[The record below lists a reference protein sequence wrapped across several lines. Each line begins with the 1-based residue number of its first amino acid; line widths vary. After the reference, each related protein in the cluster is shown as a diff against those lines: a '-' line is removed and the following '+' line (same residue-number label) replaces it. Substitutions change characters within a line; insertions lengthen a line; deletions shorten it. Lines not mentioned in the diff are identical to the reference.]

1 MIIGCDTFFNEE
13 IKFSTIGFYY
23 VSTFKIHQVR
33 DVLSFFL
40 VQHSWEHIDIL
51 GRAFSDIL
59 LPSWHGRNMDI
70 FTIVFD
76 QLPAAWLP
84 LL

>member
-1 MIIGCDTFFNEE
+1 MIIGCDTFYNEE

-40 VQHSWEHIDIL
+40 VQHSWESISIY
-51 GRAFSDIL
+51 
-59 LPSWHGRNMDI
+59 
-70 FTIVFD
+70 
-76 QLPAAWLP
+76 
-84 LL
+84 